1 MLGGLA
7 ANFQVQEN
15 IQPFRDMLDALPA
28 TWTVKKSKIDFPQ
41 ICQVMNQQGSV
52 CGRKHGWLRMGP
64 ESEYLKPHV
73 IHKLVLLVGRILEVD
88 SAAWACCGKEF
99 FEALFPDVRGS
110 VRATPKHWRWRYHY
124 YKYHAAM
131 APEVAVA
138 MHSCWSCLAGYAISP
153 KYSGKSQAFCDAVVS
168 FIEAA
173 CDCEEATQDANRTAF
188 EGARRRL
195 AEHRRG
201 VQPTP
206 LMIFRELARTGS
218 LDAGG
223 AASPARLAAAV
234 RAPATAVVGSDEVA
248 ATHPQKLRR
257 KSTSTSSMSL
267 GQGCEPLAPVT
278 AGKDLQSGTDSGRK
292 RNRFSL

>member
-1 MLGGLA
+1 M
-7 ANFQVQEN
+7 
-15 IQPFRDMLDALPA
+15 IR
-28 TWTVKKSKIDFPQ
+28 
-41 ICQVMNQQGSV
+41 
-52 CGRKHGWLRMGP
+52 
-64 ESEYLKPHV
+64 
-73 IHKLVLLVGRILEVD
+73 KLVLLVGQILEVD
-88 SAAWACCGKEF
+88 SAAWACCGKEV

-110 VRATPKHWRWRYHY
+110 VRATPKHWRWRDHY

-153 KYSGKSQAFCDAVVS
+153 KYPGNSQVFCDAVVS

-218 LDAGG
+218 LDIGD
-223 AASPARLAAAV
+223 AASPARLAVAV
-234 RAPATAVVGSDEVA
+234 RALATAAVGSEEVA
-248 ATHPQKLRR
+248 ATPTKKLRR

-278 AGKDLQSGTDSGRK
+278 AGDDLAFPQLPPQSGTDSWGK
-292 RNRFSL
+292 RNRSSPAITRL